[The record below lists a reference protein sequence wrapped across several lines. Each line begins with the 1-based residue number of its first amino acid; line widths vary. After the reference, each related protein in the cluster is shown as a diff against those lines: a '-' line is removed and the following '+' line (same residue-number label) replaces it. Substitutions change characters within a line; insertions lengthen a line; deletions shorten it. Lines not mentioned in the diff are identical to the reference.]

1 MPPFPLLLP
10 VPAGAA
16 QRRGWKGCLVWPDT
30 DYCTELPVIAGDGV
44 GNDPVIDDNNP
55 YETCSAR
62 PDANHKTR
70 NPTAHAQGMS
80 NYLVAMEAAWLV
92 RDVDDIDDAI
102 GVAVSEAG
110 KRLNDQDKEYVEV
123 EVGATPCPACG
134 EPFDS
139 AFIAADTALVG
150 LLLEIDVFNADSEE
164 HASRIAKSEVGG
176 ALRDVPLSVIEVVET
191 GEGDGDG
198 GGTQTQNT

>member
-1 MPPFPLLLP
+1 
-10 VPAGAA
+10 
-16 QRRGWKGCLVWPDT
+16 
-30 DYCTELPVIAGDGV
+30 
-44 GNDPVIDDNNP
+44 
-55 YETCSAR
+55 
-62 PDANHKTR
+62 
-70 NPTAHAQGMS
+70 MS

-110 KRLNDQDKEYVEV
+110 RRLNDQDKEYVEV

-191 GEGDGDG
+191 GEGDEDAEETATHNHG
-198 GGTQTQNT
+198 